1 MSFDVLDFSTSDLAL
16 GGVISVA
23 VSVLAI
29 LFAVK
34 GKYSTAKWRGAGARC
49 FWFSLLFIL
58 PTIIVEVLCEDLLS
72 SISWGGTPF
81 LRAFLTL
88 NYYILCVGGAE
99 EAGKILAVYTG
110 TGGYHRMTSQNDIL
124 NYSLISAAAFTGFEN
139 ILYYIRSHGDL
150 ATALVRAALSSP
162 FHITCTMIIALGI
175 LRSMQEK
182 NNGAK
187 VGGVVLAVLI
197 HGCYDFVA
205 DYVMSSEL
213 SALSAMFVLFMI
225 VAMVFVVL
233 NILKAPGRYAQAH
246 STSTCKRCG
255 SSVSGFADRCRV
267 CGAGALIRRV
277 ELPPMTFPKKPEPV
291 YPQPMYYYPVQQMPY
306 APQSAPAQPYP
317 QQDIRAYVPAAI
329 ALCQRSGIV
338 SVTALQRELNL
349 PYSSA
354 EALAQEMRNRGLGV
368 QPVPF
373 DPTSGNTLQD
383 SDELLP
389 AAVEVIFR
397 TGQAYV
403 SVLQRQLNLGYARA
417 VRIMD
422 DLEQRGIVSPLE
434 GASPRRILIT
444 REQWQAYLNN
454 SQQ

>member
-1 MSFDVLDFSTSDLAL
+1 MNFDVLDFSTSDLAL

-58 PTIIVEVLCEDLLS
+58 PTIIVEVIGEELLS
-72 SISWGGTPF
+72 AISWGGTSF

-124 NYSLISAAAFTGFEN
+124 NYALISAAAFTGFEN
-139 ILYYIRSHGDL
+139 ILYYIRFRGDL
-150 ATALVRAALSSP
+150 TTAIIRAALSSP
-162 FHITCTMIIALGI
+162 FHITCTMLIALGI

-182 NNGAK
+182 NSGAK

-205 DYVMSSEL
+205 DYVMDSEL
-213 SALSAMFVLFMI
+213 SVLADMFVLFMI

-233 NILKAPGRYAQAH
+233 NILKAPRRYAQAH
-246 STSTCKRCG
+246 SMSTCKRCG
-255 SSVSGFADRCRV
+255 STFPGFADRCRV
-267 CGAGALIRRV
+267 CGTGAFIHRV
-277 ELPPMTFPKKPEPV
+277 EFPPMTFPKKPEPV

-306 APQSAPAQPYP
+306 VQGQYPQGMPTVQPPANVQMPNAPQTPPVYAQPPACP
-317 QQDIRAYVPAAI
+317 QP
-329 ALCQRSGIV
+329 
-338 SVTALQRELNL
+338 
-349 PYSSA
+349 P
-354 EALAQEMRNRGLGV
+354 V
-368 QPVPF
+368 QPPVQYP
-373 DPTSGNTLQD
+373 N
-383 SDELLP
+383 
-389 AAVEVIFR
+389 
-397 TGQAYV
+397 
-403 SVLQRQLNLGYARA
+403 
-417 VRIMD
+417 
-422 DLEQRGIVSPLE
+422 
-434 GASPRRILIT
+434 
-444 REQWQAYLNN
+444 NN
-454 SQQ
+454 SMQ